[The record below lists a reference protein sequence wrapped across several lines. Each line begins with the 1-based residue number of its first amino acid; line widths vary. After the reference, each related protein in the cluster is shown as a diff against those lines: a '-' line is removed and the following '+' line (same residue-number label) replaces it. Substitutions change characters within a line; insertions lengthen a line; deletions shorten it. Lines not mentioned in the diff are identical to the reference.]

1 MLCKCHLFR
10 LLISRCKKRIN
21 GQLKKW
27 LTAHCASKHMLN
39 HFRQTIYT
47 KWSVKNEVLLLFSFF
62 FSMALQ
68 RSYNHT
74 AVLFW
79 RRSSLINY
87 KFAIEH
93 QIHNNIDKKKSIIQG
108 YIPFV
113 EWMKTTA
120 TSCSNR
126 IKFQSVSFSL

>member
-1 MLCKCHLFR
+1 MSVIQTFRSQVWISDTFQANFFSVSCWWYHFQCSTMVWLIEFKVMKKCRKTMLCKCHLFR

-74 AVLFW
+74 AVLF
-79 RRSSLINY
+79 
-87 KFAIEH
+87 
-93 QIHNNIDKKKSIIQG
+93 
-108 YIPFV
+108 
-113 EWMKTTA
+113 
-120 TSCSNR
+120 
-126 IKFQSVSFSL
+126 